1 MRHSLYQGQN
11 MTASKKFFYA
21 VNSIS
26 AVAVVGYFGISA
38 ACYTAESAVKLFP
51 AESLPAKKRAPYI
64 KPFASECVI
73 HIIICRYLFCREK
86 FLIWS

>member
-1 MRHSLYQGQN
+1 
-11 MTASKKFFYA
+11 MTASKKCRFFYA

-51 AESLPAKKRAPYI
+51 AESLPAEKRAPYI